1 MQHVSTAKAVPQ
13 APGAHQGHTGPL
25 IVITILF
32 FMWGFLTS
40 LNDVLIPHLKSVYEL
55 SYVKAMLVQ
64 LCFFGAY
71 LVVSLPAGFLIK
83 KIGYQK
89 GVVAGLAIAATGCAM
104 FYPAANAGYA
114 LFLLSLF
121 VLAAGITVLQVAAN
135 PYVTVLGDPATA
147 SSRLTLT
154 QAFNS
159 LGATVAPYLGALL
172 ILSSTVL
179 SSDDLK
185 KLPAAEQ
192 IAYRAHEA
200 ATVQLPYLM
209 MAALLVA
216 LAVFFAMARL
226 PAIADSDDAAAA
238 ADHGDDKTSVTG
250 YRHLVLGAAGIFL
263 YVGAEVSI
271 GSFLINFMGEK
282 NIAAFSADTAAK
294 YVTIYGGGAMIGRF
308 IGFAAMRYISPGKA
322 LAFNAACSIALIM
335 VAVFGSGM
343 TAMWAILLVGLCN
356 SIMFP
361 TIFSMALHKL
371 GKFTGQGSSI
381 LCMAIVGG
389 AVVPLAQSVLADAFG
404 VQLSFLVPAACYL
417 FVIYYGLKYAKMYQ
431 G

>member
-179 SSDDLK
+179 SLDDLK

-192 IAYRAHEA
+192 VAYRAHEA

-216 LAVFFAMARL
+216 LALFFAMARL

-238 ADHGDDKTSVTG
+238 DHSDDKASVTG
-250 YRHLVLGAAGIFL
+250 YRHLVLGALGIFL

-431 G
+431 D

>member
-1 MQHVSTAKAVPQ
+1 MQHVSTATAVPH
-13 APGAHQGHTGPL
+13 APGAQQGHTGPL
-25 IVITILF
+25 IIITILF

-55 SYVKAMLVQ
+55 SYLQAMLVQ

-71 LVVSLPAGFLIK
+71 LVVSLPAGLLIK

-104 FYPAANAGYA
+104 FYPAAQAGYA

-135 PYVTVLGDPATA
+135 PYVTVLGDPARA

-172 ILSSTVL
+172 ILSGTVL
-179 SSDDLK
+179 TAQDQQRLA
-185 KLPAAEQ
+185 PAARL
-192 IAYRAHEA
+192 AYRAQEA

-226 PAIADSDDAAAA
+226 PAIGDDSGADAAG
-238 ADHGDDKTSVTG
+238 HGDEKASVAG
-250 YRHLVLGAAGIFL
+250 YRHLVLGAVGIFL

-282 NIAAFSADTAAK
+282 DIAGLSAAAAAG
-294 YVTIYGGGAMIGRF
+294 YVTLYGGGAMLGRF
-308 IGFAAMRYISPGKA
+308 IGFAAMRHVSPGRA
-322 LAFNAACSIALIM
+322 LAFNAACSIALIL
-335 VAVFGSGM
+335 VAVCGSGRM
-343 TAMWAILLVGLCN
+343 AMWTILLVGLCN

-361 TIFSMALHKL
+361 TIFSMALYKL

-389 AVVPLAQSVLADAFG
+389 ALVPLAQSVLADAFG
-404 VQLSFLVPAACYL
+404 VQRSFLVPAACYL
-417 FVIYYGLKYAKMYQ
+417 FVIYYGLRYARMYQ

>member
-179 SSDDLK
+179 SADDLK
-185 KLPAAEQ
+185 KLPEAEQ
-192 IAYRAHEA
+192 IAYRVHEA

-226 PAIADSDDAAAA
+226 PAITDSDDAAAA
-238 ADHGDDKTSVTG
+238 GHGDDKASVTG
-250 YRHLVLGAAGIFL
+250 YRHLVLGALGIFL

-343 TAMWAILLVGLCN
+343 VAMWAILLVGLCN

-361 TIFSMALHKL
+361 TIFSMALYKL

-389 AVVPLAQSVLADAFG
+389 ALVPLAQSVLADAFG

>member
-1 MQHVSTAKAVPQ
+1 MQHVSTAKPVPP
-13 APGAHQGHTGPL
+13 AHGARQGHTGPL
-25 IVITILF
+25 IIITILF
-32 FMWGFLTS
+32 FMWGLLTS
-40 LNDVLIPHLKSVYEL
+40 MNEVLIPHLKSVYEL
-55 SYVKAMLVQ
+55 SYLQAMLVQ
-64 LCFFGAY
+64 FCFFGAY
-71 LVVSLPAGFLIK
+71 FVVSLPAGILIK

-89 GVVAGLAIAATGCAM
+89 GAVAGLAIAATGCAM
-104 FYPAANAGYA
+104 FYPASTSVYA

-121 VLAAGITVLQVAAN
+121 VLASGITVLQVAAN

-172 ILSSTVL
+172 ILSGTVL
-179 SSDDLK
+179 GADELK
-185 KLPAAEQ
+185 KLPAAGQ
-192 IAYRAHEA
+192 LAYRAQEA
-200 ATVQLPYLM
+200 ATVQVPYLVLA
-209 MAALLVA
+209 AALLA
-216 LAVFFAMARL
+216 LAAFFAMARL
-226 PAIADSDDAAAA
+226 PAIGGDDA
-238 ADHGDDKTSVTG
+238 GDDVAHTDGKTSAAG
-250 YRHLVLGAAGIFL
+250 YRHLVLGVVGIFL

-271 GSFLINFMGEK
+271 GSFLINFMGEPH
-282 NIAAFSADTAAK
+282 IAGLRPETAAK
-294 YVTIYGGGAMIGRF
+294 YVTVYGGGAMLGRF
-308 IGFAAMRYISPGKA
+308 IGFAAMRHVSPGRA

-335 VAVFGSGM
+335 VAVFGTGT

-371 GKFTGQGSSI
+371 GRFTGQGSSI

-389 AVVPLAQSVLADAFG
+389 ALVPLAQSVLADAFG

-417 FVIYYGLKYAKMYQ
+417 FIIFYGLKYAKMYQ